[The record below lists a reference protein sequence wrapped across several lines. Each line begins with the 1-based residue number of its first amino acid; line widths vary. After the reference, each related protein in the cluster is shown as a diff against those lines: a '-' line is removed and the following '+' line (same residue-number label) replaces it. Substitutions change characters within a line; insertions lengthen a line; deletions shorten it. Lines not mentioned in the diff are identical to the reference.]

1 MLTRRKFVR
10 SYYDLVMNPETNPLK
25 DLRPQQKFQLM
36 VYLSMMWTAVFC
48 LSFGAWSYYGELV
61 VGHILCALGIV
72 VTAMVFTRA
81 RGDGGRQ
88 RVRTYRDATR
98 FDRTPR
104 YDDVWG
110 A

>member
-1 MLTRRKFVR
+1 MRK
-10 SYYDLVMNPETNPLK
+10 YYNLVMDPESNPLK
-25 DLRPQQKFQLM
+25 DLRPQHKFQLM

-61 VGHILCALGIV
+61 VGHVLFALGIV

-81 RGDGGRQ
+81 RGGSVKQ
-88 RVRTYRDATR
+88 RVRTYRDVAR

-104 YDDVWG
+104 YDDIWG

>member
-1 MLTRRKFVR
+1 MRN
-10 SYYDLVMNPETNPLK
+10 YYDLVMNPEANPLNA
-25 DLRPQQKFQLM
+25 LRPQLKFQLM
-36 VYLSMMWTAVFC
+36 VYLSLMWTTIFC

-61 VGHILCALGIV
+61 VGHVLFALGIV
-72 VTAMVFTRA
+72 VTAMVFTHA
-81 RGDGGRQ
+81 RGGSGKG

-98 FDRTPR
+98 SDRTPR